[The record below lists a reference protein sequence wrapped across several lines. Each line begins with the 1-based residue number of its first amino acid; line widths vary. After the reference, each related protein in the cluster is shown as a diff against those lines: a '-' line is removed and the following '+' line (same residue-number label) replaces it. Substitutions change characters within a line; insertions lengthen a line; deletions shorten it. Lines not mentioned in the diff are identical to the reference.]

1 MSLNGD
7 GQILSL
13 GNADIK
19 LQESFKQTQAGQLQ
33 ANNNLSLTTAGDIQN
48 DGKINAGNTL
58 KLSATNVNNSR
69 DAQIESHDTQITA
82 QDQINNTGLINGD
95 YTTLKA
101 NIVNNQGS
109 GRIYG
114 TELAI
119 GANTLNNLPDVNG
132 QAPVIAS
139 RGDMN
144 LGVQTLNNLANTTDY
159 TSQALILSAGNMY
172 LGGAL
177 DTNRKATGQA
187 SVINNESA
195 TIESLGDMRL
205 SARQINNINRNFKT
219 KIVEVSRKDGLEK
232 RFSSWRTFDGELIDL
247 KNPAEDFTKYFYSE
261 IVSETQVTESAL
273 VKLRLVAI
281 WTCLA
286 HKY

>member
-1 MSLNGD
+1 M
-7 GQILSL
+7 
-13 GNADIK
+13 
-19 LQESFKQTQAGQLQ
+19 
-33 ANNNLSLTTAGDIQN
+33 
-48 DGKINAGNTL
+48 
-58 KLSATNVNNSR
+58 
-69 DAQIESHDTQITA
+69 
-82 QDQINNTGLINGD
+82 
-95 YTTLKA
+95 
-101 NIVNNQGS
+101 
-109 GRIYG
+109 
-114 TELAI
+114 
-119 GANTLNNLPDVNG
+119 PDVNG

-247 KNPAEDFTKYFYSE
+247 KILLKILQNIF
-261 IVSETQVTESAL
+261 IV
-273 VKLRLVAI
+273 K
-281 WTCLA
+281 
-286 HKY
+286 